1 MYHND
6 NETPVPLKVLVPY
19 TFDGSWP
26 TVCKVKAPLTY
37 LTLTVNKKWANVSMN
52 LEKVVAPTV
61 DDSSRDNTDISNS
74 TLHDDAK
81 GPASHAKSTPSSKYL
96 LGNYTIIYVI
106 SGSINVKMMH
116 LTCSNVKLETGEAV
130 VCERLDASSPADIS
144 MTPVVENNNF
154 TGLIIYAKY

>member
-6 NETPVPLKVLVPY
+6 NETPVPLKLLVPY

-37 LTLTVNKKWANVSMN
+37 LTLTVNKKWAKVSMN
-52 LEKVVAPTV
+52 LEKVVAPSVGNDMENSINTL
-61 DDSSRDNTDISNS
+61 DDVSNDVS
-74 TLHDDAK
+74 ATKPTA
-81 GPASHAKSTPSSKYL
+81 SSKYL

-116 LTCSNVKLETGEAV
+116 LTCSNIKIEKGEAI
-130 VCERLDASSPADIS
+130 VCERLDSSSPADIS
-144 MTPVVENNNF
+144 MTPLADDGNDSGF
-154 TGLIIYAKY
+154 

>member
-1 MYHND
+1 M
-6 NETPVPLKVLVPY
+6 PLKVLIPY

-52 LEKVVAPTV
+52 LEKVVAPTMGESV
-61 DDSSRDNTDISNS
+61 KNDADLSSNTLN
-74 TLHDDAK
+74 DDAK
-81 GPASHAKSTPSSKYL
+81 GSVSNHAKSTPSSKYL

-116 LTCSNVKLETGEAV
+116 LTCSNIKLEKGEAI

-144 MTPVVENNNF
+144 MTPVVENDNF
-154 TGLIIYAKY
+154 TG